1 MTSNTPSSADET
13 GSLHQ
18 GAVFDG
24 IKDALRLP
32 AWVVSAALIGVGP
45 LAQAVGHPIGAAMA
59 STIFVWAGPA
69 QVLFYGGLASGM
81 AYPALAFV
89 IGLSSMRFLPMT
101 MTVMQMLRRPKQS
114 ILMQFAIAH
123 FVTVTVWAECLRR
136 LPDMREDRR
145 VPYFF
150 GFAVTCL
157 VLSTFTTAF
166 GYVLAGNVPTHFAAG
181 LLFLTPVF
189 FTCSICAGAR
199 DMPDW
204 LAIGMGAVLEP
215 LALHV
220 AGPEFDLLVTG
231 LVGGTVAFMIKMNR
245 RSKVGTLA

>member
-1 MTSNTPSSADET
+1 MPSSVDET
-13 GSLHQ
+13 KGPYW
-18 GAVFDG
+18 GATLDG

-32 AWVVSAALIGVGP
+32 AWVVAAALIGVGP
-45 LAQAVGHPIGAAMA
+45 LAQAVGHPIGAVMA
-59 STIFVWAGPA
+59 STVFVWAGPA
-69 QVLFYGGLASGM
+69 QVLFYGGLGSGM

-101 MTVMQMLRRPKQS
+101 MTIMQMLRRPNQS
-114 ILMQFAIAH
+114 ILTQFAIAH

-136 LPDMREDRR
+136 LPDMRQELRIS
-145 VPYFF
+145 YFF
-150 GFAVTCL
+150 GFAITCL

-166 GYVLAGNVPTHFAAG
+166 GYVLAGAVPSHFAAG

-199 DMPDW
+199 DFPDW

-231 LVGGTVAFMIKMNR
+231 LVGGTVAFMLKMNR
-245 RSKVGTLA
+245 LGKSGAVR

>member
-1 MTSNTPSSADET
+1 MSSSTPSSDDAISGT
-13 GSLHQ
+13 Q
-18 GAVFDG
+18 WGAAFDG

-32 AWVVSAALIGVGP
+32 AWVVAAALIGVGP

-59 STIFVWAGPA
+59 STVFVWAGPA
-69 QVLFYGGLASGM
+69 QVLFYGGLGAGM

-101 MTVMQMLRRPKQS
+101 MTIMQMLRRPKQS
-114 ILMQFAIAH
+114 ILTQFAIAH

-136 LPDMREDRR
+136 LPDMREVDR

-150 GFAVTCL
+150 GFGITCL

-166 GYVLAGNVPTHFAAG
+166 GYVLAGAVPTHFAAG

-245 RSKVGTLA
+245 RRTTGTLR

>member
-1 MTSNTPSSADET
+1 MPSSVDET
-13 GSLHQ
+13 KGPYW
-18 GAVFDG
+18 GATLDG

-32 AWVVSAALIGVGP
+32 AWVVAAALIGVGP

-59 STIFVWAGPA
+59 STVFVWAGPA
-69 QVLFYGGLASGM
+69 QVLFYGGLGSGM

-101 MTVMQMLRRPKQS
+101 MTIMQMLRRPNQS
-114 ILMQFAIAH
+114 ILTQFAIAH

-136 LPDMREDRR
+136 LPDMRQELRIS
-145 VPYFF
+145 YFF
-150 GFAVTCL
+150 GFAITCL

-166 GYVLAGNVPTHFAAG
+166 GYVLAGAVPSHFAAG

-189 FTCSICAGAR
+189 FTCSICTGAR
-199 DMPDW
+199 DFPDW

-231 LVGGTVAFMIKMNR
+231 LVGGTVAFMLKMNR
-245 RSKVGTLA
+245 LGKSGAVR

>member
-1 MTSNTPSSADET
+1 MTSTTPSAVDDNK
-13 GSLHQ
+13 GQHW
-18 GAVFDG
+18 GAALEG

-32 AWVVSAALIGVGP
+32 AWVVAAALIGVGP

-59 STIFVWAGPA
+59 STVFVWAGPA
-69 QVLFYGGLASGM
+69 QVLFYGGLGSGM

-101 MTVMQMLRRPKQS
+101 MTIMQMLRRPNQS
-114 ILMQFAIAH
+114 ILTQFAIAH

-136 LPDMREDRR
+136 LPDMRVDDRI
-145 VPYFF
+145 PYFF
-150 GFAVTCL
+150 GFGVTCL
-157 VLSTFTTAF
+157 VLSTFSTAF
-166 GYVLAGNVPTHFAAG
+166 GFVLAGAVPIHFAAG

-189 FTCSICAGAR
+189 FTCSISAGAR
-199 DMPDW
+199 DLPDW

-215 LALHV
+215 LALHF

-245 RSKVGTLA
+245 RTRVGTVG

>member
-1 MTSNTPSSADET
+1 MPSSVDET
-13 GSLHQ
+13 KGPYW
-18 GAVFDG
+18 GATLDG

-32 AWVVSAALIGVGP
+32 AWVVAAALIGVGP

-59 STIFVWAGPA
+59 STVFVWAGPA
-69 QVLFYGGLASGM
+69 QVLFYGGLGSGM

-101 MTVMQMLRRPKQS
+101 MTIMQMLRRPNQS
-114 ILMQFAIAH
+114 ILTQFAIAH

-136 LPDMREDRR
+136 LPDMRQELRIS
-145 VPYFF
+145 YFF
-150 GFAVTCL
+150 GFAITCL

-166 GYVLAGNVPTHFAAG
+166 GYVLAGAVPSHFAAG

-199 DMPDW
+199 DFPDW

-231 LVGGTVAFMIKMNR
+231 LVGGTVAFMLKMNR
-245 RSKVGTLA
+245 LGKSGAVR

>member
-1 MTSNTPSSADET
+1 MTSSPPSNNDES
-13 GSLHQ
+13 GSPNW
-18 GAVFDG
+18 GAVFGG

-150 GFAVTCL
+150 GFPISCL
-157 VLSTFTTAF
+157 VLSPFTTAF
-166 GYVLAGNVPTHFAAG
+166 GYVLAGNVPSHFWAG
-181 LLFLTPVF
+181 PGLFFP
-189 FTCSICAGAR
+189 CSICAGAE

-245 RSKVGTLA
+245 LNNAGTPA

>member
-1 MTSNTPSSADET
+1 MPSSVDET
-13 GSLHQ
+13 KGPYW
-18 GAVFDG
+18 GATLDG

-32 AWVVSAALIGVGP
+32 AWVVAAALIGVGP

-59 STIFVWAGPA
+59 STVFVWAGPA
-69 QVLFYGGLASGM
+69 QVLFYGGLGSGM

-101 MTVMQMLRRPKQS
+101 MTIMQMLRRPNQS
-114 ILMQFAIAH
+114 ILTQFAIAH

-136 LPDMREDRR
+136 LPDMRQELRIS
-145 VPYFF
+145 YFF
-150 GFAVTCL
+150 GFSITCL

-166 GYVLAGNVPTHFAAG
+166 GYVLAGAVPSHFAAG

-199 DMPDW
+199 DFPDW

-231 LVGGTVAFMIKMNR
+231 LVGGTVAFMLKMNR
-245 RSKVGTLA
+245 LGKSGAVR